1 LIQNDGLRKPHWALE
16 KVALDGIVGF
26 SIPESLSGEIHR
38 RWMSFLSLGST
49 NDHATNPRALGKTN
63 HCSSQ
68 DVPTLD
74 LNFQTVS
81 HEVKKSVCLCPRTIT
96 AHGARLYLLFS
107 DRSRNFL
114 AVPLPVW
121 GHTATGHFASH
132 AHRSPRSPIDSKHHE
147 GCHHETLIDVNIPIK
162 HWHPIHPLG
171 TNHGSILGSTSTYIS
186 LNEVLRRRGVL

>member
-26 SIPESLSGEIHR
+26 SVPESLSEEIHR
-38 RWMSFLSLGST
+38 RWMRFLSLGST

-81 HEVKKSVCLCPRTIT
+81 HELKKSVCLCPRTIT
-96 AHGARLYLLFS
+96 AHERKAVTPIFRQLKEFLGRPSAGVGTHGHRAFCVTCS
-107 DRSRNFL
+107 SVSSEPDR
-114 AVPLPVW
+114 
-121 GHTATGHFASH
+121 
-132 AHRSPRSPIDSKHHE
+132 
-147 GCHHETLIDVNIPIK
+147 
-162 HWHPIHPLG
+162 
-171 TNHGSILGSTSTYIS
+171 
-186 LNEVLRRRGVL
+186 